1 MRPLVP
7 DGPFDGFFIFS
18 LGPQAYLE
26 AFSLSGA
33 WPSMITPPE
42 RNFLELNFLVRL
54 LQATEPW

>member
-7 DGPFDGFFIFS
+7 DGPFDGFFIFP

-42 RNFLELNFLVRL
+42 KKLFG
-54 LQATEPW
+54 A